1 VDVHHAKTFQRSA
14 TNGKVMFQEEQAEKA
29 RLQQLRQKMKE
40 DPELK
45 PRCRRLVFGYCLY
58 H

>member
-1 VDVHHAKTFQRSA
+1 MCTTPKHSSEVLL
-14 TNGKVMFQEEQAEKA
+14 NGKVMFQEEQAEKA
-29 RLQQLRQKMKE
+29 RLQQQRQKMKE

-45 PRCRRLVFGYCLY
+45 PRCGRRVFGYCLY